1 MIEVLQEIFATM
13 AKNKLRTVLTGL
25 SVAWGIFML
34 VILLGSA
41 NGLLN
46 GVTNQFRDD
55 AINSIWV
62 WTDVT
67 SMPYKGMNA
76 GRQIKLLN
84 EDYDHIANDYPQA
97 KELTSRYGMWN
108 TPVVFGKE
116 YGNYNVRGV
125 HPDHVYLENSKIEE
139 GRFVNDEDLKANRK
153 VAVIGMAL
161 IDELCKG
168 ISPLG
173 QYVKIQGVS
182 FKVVGIFS
190 DDGNEREE
198 RYFYIPVYA
207 AQQIFGGANR
217 VDQLSFT
224 TGDISLEES
233 QELSEKLIQD
243 FAHRKQFDPED
254 TRAINVRN
262 VLENFQE
269 IINIIDGITIFTW
282 FIGFMTII
290 AGIVGVSNIMFIVVK
305 ERTKEIGVRKAL
317 GATPNSI
324 IKMVLIEAVFITAV
338 FGYLGL
344 LAGILLLE
352 GLGSQIDSD
361 FFSHPEVDLRIALQ
375 TTFFLIVAG
384 AIAGYIPA
392 RKAANIHPIEAL
404 RDE

>member
-1 MIEVLQEIFATM
+1 MMEVLQEIFATM

-46 GVTNQFRDD
+46 GVTNKFKDD
-55 AINSIWV
+55 ALNSIWI

-76 GRQIKLLN
+76 GRKIQLKN
-84 EDYDHIANDYPQA
+84 EDYDHLQNEYTQV
-97 KELTSRYGMWN
+97 KKLSSRFGMWN
-108 TPVVFGKE
+108 TPVVFDKE

-125 HPDHVYLENSKIEE
+125 HPEHVFVENSSIDE
-139 GRFVNDEDLKANRK
+139 GRFINEEDLKSNRK
-153 VAVIGMAL
+153 IAVVGKAL

-168 ISPLG
+168 KNPMGEFI
-173 QYVKIQGVS
+173 KIQGVS

-198 RYFYIPVYA
+198 RYIYIPVYA
-207 AQQIFGGANR
+207 AQQIFGGSNR
-217 VDQLSFT
+217 IDQVSFT

-233 QELSEKLIQD
+233 KRLSEKLVQD
-243 FAHRKQFDPED
+243 FAYRKQFDPED

-269 IINIIDGITIFTW
+269 IINIIEGITIFTW

-305 ERTKEIGVRKAL
+305 ERTKEIGIRKAI

-352 GLGSQIDSD
+352 VAGSQIDSD

>member
-1 MIEVLQEIFATM
+1 
-13 AKNKLRTVLTGL
+13 VLTGL

-55 AINSIWV
+55 AINSIWI

-67 SMPYKGMNA
+67 SMPYKGLNA
-76 GRQIKLLN
+76 GRRIQLKN
-84 EDYDHIANDYPQA
+84 EDYDYIKQNYPQA
-97 KELTSRYGMWN
+97 QKISSRYGMWN
-108 TPVVFGKE
+108 SPVVFGKE
-116 YGNYNVRGV
+116 YGNYNVRGA
-125 HPDHVYLENSKIEE
+125 HPDHVYLENSTITE
-139 GRFVNDEDLKANRK
+139 GRFINEDDLKENRK
-153 VAVIGMAL
+153 VAVIGRIL
-161 IDELCKG
+161 VDELCKG
-168 ISPLG
+168 KNPIG
-173 QYVKIQGVS
+173 QYVKLQGVS

-198 RYFYIPVYA
+198 RYLYIPIYA

-233 QELSEKLIQD
+233 KQISEKLVQD
-243 FAHRKQFDPED
+243 FAHRKQFDPAD

-269 IINIIDGITIFTW
+269 VINIIDGITIFTW

-305 ERTKEIGVRKAL
+305 ERTKEIGVRKAI

-375 TTFFLIVAG
+375 TTLFLIVAG

>member
-13 AKNKLRTVLTGL
+13 AKNKLRTFLTGL

-55 AINSIWV
+55 AINSIWI

-67 SMPYKGMNA
+67 SMPYNGLNA
-76 GRQIKLLN
+76 GRTIQLKN
-84 EDYDHIANDYPQA
+84 EDYDHIKNNYPQA
-97 KELTSRYGMWN
+97 KKLTSRYGMWN
-108 TPVVFGKE
+108 APVVFEKE
-116 YGNYNVRGV
+116 FGNYNVRGA
-125 HPDHVYLENSKIEE
+125 HPDHVYLENTTMVE
-139 GRFVNDEDLKANRK
+139 GRFINEEDLSDNRK
-153 VAVIGMAL
+153 VAVLGKAL
-161 IDELCKG
+161 VDELCKG
-168 ISPLG
+168 KNPMGLHIKL
-173 QYVKIQGVS
+173 QGVS
-182 FKVVGIFS
+182 FKVVGIYT

-198 RYFYIPVYA
+198 RYVYIPVYA
-207 AQQIFGGANR
+207 AQQVFGGANR
-217 VDQLSFT
+217 VDQVSFT

-233 QELSEKLIQD
+233 QQISEKLIND
-243 FAHRKQFDPED
+243 FAHRKQFDPAD
-254 TRAINVRN
+254 TRAISVRN
-262 VLENFQE
+262 VLESFQE
-269 IINIIDGITIFTW
+269 ITNIIDGITIFTW

-305 ERTKEIGVRKAL
+305 ERTKEIGVRKAI

-352 GLGSQIDSD
+352 GVGSQIESD

-375 TTFFLIVAG
+375 TTLFLVIAG

>member
-1 MIEVLQEIFATM
+1 MMEVLQEIFATL
-13 AKNKLRTVLTGL
+13 AKNKLRAVLTGL

-41 NGLLN
+41 NGLRN
-46 GVTNQFRDD
+46 GVTNQFKDD
-55 AINSIWV
+55 AINSFWI

-67 SMPYKGMNA
+67 SMPYQGMNA
-76 GRQIKLLN
+76 GRRIQLKN
-84 EDYDHIANDYPQA
+84 EDYDHLRRNYPHVQA
-97 KELTSRYGMWN
+97 LTSRYGMWN

-125 HPDHVYLENSKIEE
+125 HPEHVYLENSNISK
-139 GRFVNDEDLKANRK
+139 GRFINEEDLRGNRK
-153 VAVIGMAL
+153 VAVLGRVL
-161 IDELCKG
+161 VDELCKG
-168 ISPLG
+168 KSPIG
-173 QYVKIQGVS
+173 QYVKLQGVS
-182 FKVVGIFS
+182 FRVVGIFT

-198 RYFYIPVYA
+198 RYIYIPIYA
-207 AQQIFGGANR
+207 AQQIFGGINR

-224 TGDISLEES
+224 TGDISLETS
-233 QELSEKLIQD
+233 KQLSEKLIQD
-243 FAHRKQFDPED
+243 FAHRKQFNPDD

-269 IINIIDGITIFTW
+269 VTNIIEGITIFTW

-305 ERTKEIGVRKAL
+305 ERTKEIGIRKAI
-317 GATPNSI
+317 GATPGNI
-324 IKMVLIEAVFITAV
+324 VKMVLIEAVFITAV

-352 GLGSQIDSD
+352 GLGSKIESD
-361 FFSHPEVDLRIALQ
+361 FFSNPEVNLRIALQ
-375 TTFFLIVAG
+375 TTLFLVIAG

>member
-1 MIEVLQEIFATM
+1 MEILQEIFATM

-55 AINSIWV
+55 AINSIWI

-67 SMPYKGMNA
+67 SMPYKGLNA
-76 GRQIKLLN
+76 GRRIQLKN
-84 EDYDHIANDYPQA
+84 EDYDHLKYDYPEVE
-97 KELTSRYGMWN
+97 KLSSRYGLWN
-108 TPVVFGKE
+108 SPVIFEKE

-125 HPDHVYLENSKIEE
+125 HPEHVYLENTTLDQ
-139 GRFVNDEDLKANRK
+139 GRFINEEDIKLNRK
-153 VAVIGMAL
+153 IAVLGRAL

-168 ISPLG
+168 KNPLG
-173 QYVKIQGVS
+173 EYIKVQGVS

-198 RYFYIPVYA
+198 RYVYIPVYA

-217 VDQLSFT
+217 VDQVSFT
-224 TGDISLEES
+224 TGNITLAES
-233 QELSEKLIQD
+233 KQLSEKLLQD
-243 FAHRKQFDPED
+243 FAHRKQFDPAD

-269 IINIIDGITIFTW
+269 ITNIIDGITIFTW

-305 ERTKEIGVRKAL
+305 ERTKEIGVRKAI

-352 GLGSQIDSD
+352 GVGSQIDSD
-361 FFSHPEVDLRIALQ
+361 FFSNPEVDLRIALQ

-392 RKAANIHPIEAL
+392 RKVASIHPIEAL
-404 RDE
+404 KDE